1 MSFTF
6 NWAGVQLPQIEKQN
20 NVKQSIVDA
29 ANWGGAARGYLVDR
43 ADKEYQDILKNYSEG
58 AERSSNKLEALK
70 AELARLKA
78 RNEEIRQQIG
88 G

>member
-6 NWAGVQLPQIEKQN
+6 NWAGVQVPQIETQN
-20 NVKQSIVDA
+20 NMKQSIADA
-29 ANWGGAARGYLVDR
+29 GNFGRAARGFVVDQ

>member
-6 NWAGVQLPQIEKQN
+6 NWAGVQVPQIEKQN
-20 NVKQSIVDA
+20 NMKQSIVDA

-43 ADKEYQDILKNYSEG
+43 ADKEYQGILNDYTQNQELS
-58 AERSSNKLEALK
+58 RRNVEALR
-70 AELARLKA
+70 AELAQLKA
-78 RNEEIRQQIG
+78 RNEEIRQLIG